1 MKKFLLLL
9 LLSPLV
15 VSEEL
20 EYPVELTCEL
30 VVPVYVAYDPLNKMG
45 TIEFV
50 NQLEYIKKDIYEIN
64 HMSVDT
70 RNTANGVDEDI
81 ANSYQF
87 SFKAKGKLDRFVN
100 QAYFYINRNTLQ
112 AYLIPPATNSQTFTG
127 QCFKGFKE
135 YKKKQI

>member
-1 MKKFLLLL
+1 MKKFLALL
-9 LLSPLV
+9 LLSPLM

-50 NQLEYIKKDIYEIN
+50 NQLEYIKKDIYEIK
-64 HMSVDT
+64 HIGIDT
-70 RNTANGVDEDI
+70 HNTANNVDEDI

-100 QAYFYINRNTLQ
+100 HAYFYINRNTLHLKTQ
-112 AYLIPPATNSQTFTG
+112 
-127 QCFKGFKE
+127 KV
-135 YKKKQI
+135 

>member
-1 MKKFLLLL
+1 
-9 LLSPLV
+9 
-15 VSEEL
+15 
-20 EYPVELTCEL
+20 
-30 VVPVYVAYDPLNKMG
+30 MG